1 MEKDHG
7 PWHSKVTKE
16 GIPLQ
21 WVGNLP
27 PQIAPSTQR
36 WLCKVAPWNSKAAA
50 KLLFGVVPT
59 ADEPIHCS
67 PKGSSRSV
75 DWIVSTP
82 VVSPVIADW
91 SQHWTPM
98 LHLP

>member
-1 MEKDHG
+1 MGEGQPASPDELLTQKPSNDLRSHG
-7 PWHSKVTKE
+7 VAVHDGGVDQHDR
-16 GIPLQ
+16 PLVQ
-21 WVGNLP
+21 
-27 PQIAPSTQR
+27 Q
-36 WLCKVAPWNSKAAA
+36 KAAA
-50 KLLFGVVPT
+50 QSDQAPG
-59 ADEPIHCS
+59 
-67 PKGSSRSV
+67 V